1 MTQQTIGFEKNL
13 KAKTDG
19 QGLPKAVKEMFSPEF
34 RNRLNAIITFG
45 ALPIEV
51 VKMVAKKFVEEL
63 NEKLAKKKTLL
74 DFDEAAIEW
83 LAVKGYDEA
92 YGARPIRRLVE
103 EKVKQP
109 LADELLFG
117 EMSRGGTIKVTVK
130 DDKLDFEFHGVPKQ
144 AKA

>member
-1 MTQQTIGFEKNL
+1 M
-13 KAKTDG
+13 
-19 QGLPKAVKEMFSPEF
+19 
-34 RNRLNAIITFG
+34 
-45 ALPIEV
+45 
-51 VKMVAKKFVEEL
+51 
-63 NEKLAKKKTLL
+63 
-74 DFDEAAIEW
+74 
-83 LAVKGYDEA
+83 KGYDEA